1 MKRLIYI
8 FVLLLPSLAF
18 GQAARFGLVAGSNR
32 GQERKATLR
41 FAERDARRFAR
52 LLTDLGGF
60 EEDNVV
66 LLEGVGA
73 DGFKEAFSKMQK
85 KIADVVP
92 HKAPRALLV
101 VYFSGHSDGVN
112 LEFGSDLLEYAEF
125 RRLVEESGAGI
136 QIAFID
142 SCQSGGLTAIKGGR
156 PGPSFDLVLTDT
168 IDANG
173 TAIVTSSAAGE
184 NSQESGELM
193 GSFFTHYLLSG
204 LRGAADANQDSR
216 VTLAEVYQYAY
227 GKTVVE
233 TSRTLAGTQHPTY
246 EYQMEGRGNVV
257 LTDLSR
263 GQARLRFGTD
273 TSGDFL
279 VLSKKTGDVVAELSK
294 PYGTVRRLA
303 VPAGAYNVALRRGVR
318 LYSQDVRLKDG
329 QQVRVDPA
337 VMREHPALLAAVKG
351 SGPARSGVGMFLHYG
366 LLSGALKNYAAIHQG
381 MVGLRLDLGPATL
394 FPRFAY
400 GEASIEADQLD
411 YFIRMYSLES
421 VVAWRFEY
429 SVLDLFGGILLGV
442 SYGSQYLAD
451 DNKFSGTMFTYGA
464 IGGIDLP
471 LVSGLALQIFWEVGA
486 RVFSL
491 NDALSQQLTLQGVV
505 GLGYEF

>member
-1 MKRLIYI
+1 MKRLVYI
-8 FVLLLPSLAF
+8 FLLLLPSLAF
-18 GQAARFGLVAGSNR
+18 GQVARFGLVAGNNR

-41 FAERDARRFAR
+41 YAQRDAERFAR
-52 LLTDLGGF
+52 LLVDLGGF
-60 EEDNVV
+60 EQDNVM
-66 LLEGVGA
+66 LLKGTSA
-73 DGFKEAFSKMQK
+73 DGLREALARMKRR
-85 KIADVVP
+85 IAEVVP
-92 HKAPRALLV
+92 RKAPRALLV

-112 LEFGSDLLEYAEF
+112 LEFGSDLLEYADF
-125 RRLVEESGAGI
+125 RRMLEGAGAGI

-142 SCQSGGLTAIKGGR
+142 SCQSGGLTAVKGGR

-184 NSQESGELM
+184 NSQESGELR

-204 LRGAADANQDSR
+204 LRGAADANQDGR

-227 GKTVVE
+227 QKTVVE
-233 TSRTLAGTQHPTY
+233 TARTLSGTQHPTY
-246 EYQMEGRGNVV
+246 EYQMEGRGKVV
-257 LTDLSR
+257 LTDLAR

-279 VLSKKTGDVVAELSK
+279 VLSKDTGDVVAELSK
-294 PYGTVRRLA
+294 PYGTVRQLA
-303 VPAGAYNVALRRGVR
+303 VPAGRYTVALRRGVR
-318 LYSQDVRLKDG
+318 LYSQEVAVGEHER
-329 QQVRVDPA
+329 VRVDPGI
-337 VMREHPALLAAVKG
+337 MREHPALLAAVKG

-366 LLSGALKNYAAIHQG
+366 LLSGALKNYAAVHQG
-381 MVGLRLDLGPATL
+381 IVGLRVDLGPATL

-400 GEASIEADQLD
+400 GEASIEADHLD

-421 VVAWRFEY
+421 YLTWRFEY
-429 SVLDLFGGILLGV
+429 SVLDLFGGILLGF
-442 SYGSQYLAD
+442 SYGTQHLAGD
-451 DNKFSGTMFTYGA
+451 HAFSGSMFTYGA
-464 IGGIDLP
+464 VGGMDLP
-471 LVSGLALQIFWEVGA
+471 LWEGLALQIFWEAGA

-491 NDALSQQLTLQGVV
+491 NNELSQQLTLQGVV

>member
-1 MKRLIYI
+1 MIRLVYI
-8 FVLLLPSLAF
+8 LMLLLPSLAF
-18 GQAARFGLVAGSNR
+18 GQVARFGLVAGSNR
-32 GQERKATLR
+32 GQERKAALR
-41 FAERDARRFAR
+41 YAERDAKRFAR
-52 LLTDLGGF
+52 LLVDLGGF

-66 LLEGVGA
+66 RLEGA
-73 DGFKEAFSKMQK
+73 STAEFRRAFSKMK
-85 KIADVVP
+85 GKIAEVVP
-92 HKAPRALLV
+92 KKAPRALLV

-112 LEFGSDLLEYAEF
+112 LEFGSELLEYAEF

-142 SCQSGGLTAIKGGR
+142 SCQSGGLTAVKGGR

-184 NSQESGELM
+184 NSQESGELR

-204 LRGAADANQDSR
+204 LRGAADANQDRR

-233 TSRTLAGTQHPTY
+233 TARTLSGTQHPTY

-263 GQARLRFGTD
+263 AQARLRFGPD
-273 TSGDFL
+273 TSGEFL
-279 VLSKKTGDVVAELSK
+279 VFSKDNGDVVAELDK
-294 PYGTVRRLA
+294 PFGTSRQLA
-303 VPAGAYNVALRRGVR
+303 VPAGAYTVALRRGVR
-318 LYSQDVRLKDG
+318 LYSQEVKLEDG
-329 QQVRVDPA
+329 QRVRVNPA
-337 VMREHPALLAAVKG
+337 SMREHPALLASVKG

-366 LLSGALKNYAAIHQG
+366 LLSGALKNYAAVHQG
-381 MVGLRLDLGPATL
+381 IVGLRVDLGPTTL

-421 VVAWRFEY
+421 VIAWRFEY
-429 SVLDLFGGILLGV
+429 SVLDLFGGVLLGL
-442 SYGSQYLAD
+442 SYGNQHLSD
-451 DNKFSGTMFTYGA
+451 DKKFSGTMFTYGA
-464 IGGIDLP
+464 VGGIDLP

-491 NDALSQQLTLQGVV
+491 NDELSQQLTLQGVV
-505 GLGYEF
+505 GVGYEF